1 MRQMHRPLAGTI
13 AFLIFVGPASAGTLD
28 DLIAEYR
35 CPLIEKLEK
44 THMAYRAVVGRD
56 RFLSVSVPGHPHGYV
71 QCLFHDGNRQL
82 HCEAASGFFAEQPFS
97 LPPDQVAAL
106 GRLGFATTVSEGN
119 YAINFEIP
127 RDPDFDRL
135 ARLLLTALHDGYG
148 ATAATRLR
156 INAPFV
162 PRDSSVCAPV
172 S

>member
-1 MRQMHRPLAGTI
+1 MRQMFRPLAATI
-13 AFLIFVGPASAGTLD
+13 ALLIASGTAMAGSLE

-44 THMAYRAVVGRD
+44 THMAYHAAAGRD
-56 RFLSVSVPGHPHGYV
+56 RFLSVSVPEHPHGYV

-82 HCEAASGFFAEQPFS
+82 HCEAASGYFAAQPFR
-97 LPPDQVAAL
+97 LPPERIAAL
-106 GRLGFATTVSEGN
+106 GRLGFATGQSQGN
-119 YAINFEIP
+119 YGIDFDMP

-148 ATAATRLR
+148 ARAASRLR

-162 PRDSSVCAPV
+162 PSAAPACAPI